1 MPAELDEIDELD
13 NSEANSS
20 QKKKRKKKEL
30 LFSPLGIL
38 VRLIAGTFTSTLTA
52 MYNYEVNSERRKKGL
67 PEKNLDFVEIVEK
80 IAETIGKTTELGA
93 LIMAPLNKV
102 KDEKAIKEQM
112 KKMEIEAEAAKRL
125 GLSTPLGMKSVNV
138 MNKE

>member
-1 MPAELDEIDELD
+1 MPQELDEIDELD
-13 NSEANSS
+13 SSEANSS

-38 VRLIAGTFTSTLTA
+38 VRLIAGTFTSTLAA
-52 MYNYEVNSERRKKGL
+52 MYNYEVNCECRKKGL
-67 PEKNLDFVEIVEK
+67 PEKNLEFVEIIEK
-80 IAETIGKTTELGA
+80 ITETIGKQTELGA
-93 LIMAPLNKV
+93 FIMAPINKV
-102 KDEKAIKEQM
+102 KYEKDIEEQV

-125 GLSTPLGMKSVNV
+125 GLSMPLGTKAVNA